1 MPIIY
6 TYPRATPNVADLIQ
20 ISSATSTP
28 TNATRTCSIGD
39 VVGLVTALVPGGG
52 TVTSV
57 GLSSGTTGLS
67 VSMGVGEFNPIT
79 TAGTFTLDG
88 TLVVDNGG
96 TGAKTL
102 TGVLKGNGTG
112 AFTASNVVLTTGGTS
127 EVTGILPS
135 ANMDS
140 DTAHLPI
147 ANGGIG
153 HSTYIKGDIIYAPD
167 TEGITALS
175 RLGIGDEDDILIVG
189 GAGIPSWTAISSR
202 AVTSVDVSGGAT
214 GLTFS
219 GGPITGTGTMT
230 MAGTLA
236 VASGGTG
243 VGTFTSGGILY
254 GNVTGAIQATAQPS
268 NGQLLIGSTGTNP
281 VLSALTAGANITINN
296 RAGGI
301 EIVGASS
308 GGDGVYGGSGSLG
321 GDTVIT
327 LGTNDLTFTATS
339 GDVVFNNT
347 GATPAFFIEGT
358 SNKIGIG
365 TGVPTSELDIAGSIF
380 ISNGETIGRDNG
392 VTRNANIQFTDVSGL
407 GNAAINFRDGGTDLV
422 IIDGSGSVG
431 IGTTTPTSELDV
443 VGSIF
448 VSNAQTIGRD
458 NGTTRN
464 ANIQF
469 ADVGPLGNPV
479 IVFRDGGSDLAVI
492 DASGSVG
499 IGTTSPST
507 NADLTLEGGSL
518 AIKETTTPTADADY
532 GKIYCK
538 ADNKLYF
545 QDGAGVEH
553 EIAFV

>member
-127 EVTGILPS
+127 EVTGI
-135 ANMDS
+135 
-140 DTAHLPI
+140 LPI

-296 RAGGI
+296 SAGGI